1 MTWFLAG
8 VLTGIAVMVVWA
20 CAPEWRERRSL
31 G

>member
-1 MTWFLAG
+1 MTLYLLG

-20 CAPEWRERRSL
+20 CAPEWRERRAF